1 MASVYGKRR
10 NGSDCTIVSPFPKIS
25 CSRTSTGSRRF
36 QRRDPGACERQA
48 AGSAPASHFPG
59 IAPASRAGAITPVL
73 GGVGPMTIMSM
84 MHNTAIAAFMRRG
97 LEVPQQSGMA
107 LPLKAEPL

>member
-1 MASVYGKRR
+1 
-10 NGSDCTIVSPFPKIS
+10 
-25 CSRTSTGSRRF
+25 
-36 QRRDPGACERQA
+36 
-48 AGSAPASHFPG
+48 
-59 IAPASRAGAITPVL
+59 
-73 GGVGPMTIMSM
+73 MTIMSM